1 MKTKKFKNLSDLAD
15 KPLTV
20 KEIRKELGFKYIHYY
35 GKKIK
40 ELDEKFNKGIG
51 IDNQNNQR
59 DFIEYHAKISILKH
73 ILDIE

>member
-20 KEIRKELGFKYIHYY
+20 KEIRGELGSKYIHYY
-35 GKKIK
+35 EKKIK
-40 ELDEKFNKGIG
+40 ELDENFNKGIG
-51 IDNQNNQR
+51 IDNQNNQW
-59 DFIEYHAKISILKH
+59 DFIEYHAKVSILKH